1 VVRENNPATA
11 DNGPLGAGISRSCVA
26 FAGVAM
32 LLLAAILSRAL
43 PKVPATERLRY
54 PALLRSV
61 LELVK
66 SEPLLRQRMVLGAT
80 AFGCFSVLWT
90 SLAFLLSG
98 PQYHYGNTAIGL
110 FGLAGLAGAV
120 AAPVAGRLADRGH
133 GRLAMSA
140 AILVLLA
147 SWGLLA
153 FGKSSV
159 VALIGGIAA
168 LDLGAATAAV
178 GLVTWLVS
186 GRAMSGRLPIGADSA
201 A

>member
-1 VVRENNPATA
+1 MVRENNP
-11 DNGPLGAGISRSCVA
+11 S
-26 FAGVAM
+26 
-32 LLLAAILSRAL
+32 
-43 PKVPATERLRY
+43 
-54 PALLRSV
+54 
-61 LELVK
+61 
-66 SEPLLRQRMVLGAT
+66 
-80 AFGCFSVLWT
+80 
-90 SLAFLLSG
+90 
-98 PQYHYGNTAIGL
+98 HYGNAAIGL

-168 LDLGAATAAV
+168 LDLGAQAMHISNQSAVYTLHGQARSRLTTAYMVAYVLGGVVLSATTSALYASGGWYAVCVLGAATATV

-186 GRAMSGRLPIGADSA
+186 ERAMSGQLPIGADSTA
-201 A
+201 